1 MEYFVDIKLRSRR
14 LLTKQM
20 LLSIAQIGGVA
31 TGKIGGRRLETTLTV
46 TADDPKY
53 AETCVLNFIRRR
65 LPSEIEVIEARAI
78 AAANIRSE
86 KSLSKQMTSSILA
99 WAATDEFPS
108 VGSWTD

>member
-1 MEYFVDIKLRSRR
+1 MEFFVDIKLRSRR
-14 LLTKQM
+14 RLTRRTLLAM
-20 LLSIAQIGGVA
+20 AQISGVA

-46 TADDPKY
+46 TADDAKY

-99 WAATDEFPS
+99 CAATDEFPS